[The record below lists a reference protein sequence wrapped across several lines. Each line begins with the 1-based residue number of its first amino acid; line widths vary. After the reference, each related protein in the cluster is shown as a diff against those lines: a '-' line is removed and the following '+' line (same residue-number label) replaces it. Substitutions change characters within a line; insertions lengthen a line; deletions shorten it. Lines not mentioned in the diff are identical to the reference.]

1 LLKRHG
7 GNTYLFAAGA
17 RPGGN
22 TTASFRF
29 RGCGDLT
36 AEVLDE
42 SRTIPVRGGV
52 MEDSFADYQVHIYKL
67 AFDPNR
73 RVGKGS
79 R

>member
-1 LLKRHG
+1 
-7 GNTYLFAAGA
+7 
-17 RPGGN
+17 
-22 TTASFRF
+22 
-29 RGCGDLT
+29 
-36 AEVLDE
+36 VLDE